1 MNDWITIAYY
11 VTPVEI
17 AVLTDRFD
25 EEGISFVTIGGNS
38 AYPPISAVQGGI
50 KIQVRKE
57 DEARALEII
66 KETGYSE

>member
-1 MNDWITIAYY
+1 MNNLVTVAYH
-11 VTPVEI
+11 VSPVEM
-17 AVLTDRFD
+17 AVLKDMFD
-25 EEGISFVTIGGNS
+25 EEEIPFITSGGNS

-57 DEARALEII
+57 DEVRALEII

>member
-1 MNDWITIAYY
+1 MNDLVTVAYH
-11 VTPVEI
+11 VSPVEVT
-17 AVLTDRFD
+17 VLKDMFD
-25 EEGISFVTIGGNS
+25 EEGIPFITLGGNS

-66 KETGYSE
+66 KEAGYSE